1 MVYKYYSPTEY
12 NFDALI
18 KGYFFFSK
26 VSKLNDPF
34 DCSFKLIEQS
44 KKFLQHS
51 SLINKEKEASDIMK
65 QYGTCSFSR
74 LNGNKRMWALYANN
88 YQGFCV
94 EFDDKQFDT
103 PRIISWENETPIITE
118 NKTNKEDSPYH
129 YMIKGDIGYVQREL
143 NFDDFTI
150 CGYSERLNVGDTS
163 IIEHS
168 IGECLRDNKMRDIL
182 FARICF
188 TKEKHSWE
196 SEEEFRLL
204 VGNYIDFMPTSF
216 KITTDAGYKILFHK
230 SIVSSITIGH
240 NFNISNLKC
249 LIDMIEQYPN
259 APLYITVPG
268 KVWNI
273 EQKFITKEELIDLY
287 DKINGWENK
296 TITDFI

>member
-12 NFDALI
+12 NFDALS

-26 VSKLNDPF
+26 VYKLNDPF

-44 KKFLQHS
+44 KKFLQH
-51 SLINKEKEASDIMK
+51 LGFINREKEASDIMK

-74 LNGNKRMWALYANN
+74 LKGNKRMWALYANN

-129 YMIKGDIGYVQREL
+129 YMIKGDIGYVQKEL
-143 NFDDFTI
+143 DFDDFAI
-150 CGYSERLNVGDTS
+150 CGYRELLNDDS
-163 IIEHS
+163 IIEYP
-168 IGECLRDNKMRDIL
+168 IGSCLHDDKMKDIL
-182 FARICF
+182 FVRLCF

-204 VGNYIDFMPTSF
+204 VGNYIDFMPTSLK
-216 KITTDAGYKILFHK
+216 KITDAGYKILFHK

-240 NFNISNLKC
+240 NFSISNLKF
-249 LIDMIEQYPN
+249 LIDMIEQYPDT
-259 APLYITVPG
+259 PIYITVPG

-273 EQKFITKEELIDLY
+273 EHRFINKKQLIDLY
-287 DKINGWENK
+287 DKIRCFENK
-296 TITDFI
+296 LITDYI

>member
-12 NFDALI
+12 NFDALS

-44 KKFLQHS
+44 KKFLQH
-51 SLINKEKEASDIMK
+51 LGFINREKEASDIMK

-74 LNGNKRMWALYANN
+74 LKGNKRMWALYANN

-103 PRIISWENETPIITE
+103 PRIISWENEIPIITE

-129 YMIKGDIGYVQREL
+129 YMIKGDIGYVQKEL
-143 NFDDFTI
+143 DFDDFAI
-150 CGYSERLNVGDTS
+150 CGYRELLNDDS
-163 IIEHS
+163 IIEYP
-168 IGECLRDNKMRDIL
+168 IGACLHDDKMKDIL
-182 FARICF
+182 FARLCF

-204 VGNYIDFMPTSF
+204 VGNYIDFMPESF

-240 NFNISNLKC
+240 NFSISNLKL

-259 APLYITVPG
+259 AQLYITVPS

-273 EQKFITKEELIDLY
+273 EQKSITKEELVDLY
-287 DKINGWENK
+287 DKINGLENK